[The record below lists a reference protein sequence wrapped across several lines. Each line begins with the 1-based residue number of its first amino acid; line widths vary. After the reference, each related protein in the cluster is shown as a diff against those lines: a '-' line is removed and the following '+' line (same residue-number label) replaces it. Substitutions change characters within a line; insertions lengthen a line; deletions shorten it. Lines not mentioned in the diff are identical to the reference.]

1 MAFEELKERQGQMWG
16 SGPFELVEETI
27 ADMHADLVSRLGVN
41 DGEKWLDVGSGTG
54 GITERAA
61 RAGADV
67 TGVDLAP
74 ALVETAKRRAGE
86 HGLGIDYR
94 VGDVEQLPF
103 ADASF
108 DVVSSSVGAIFAP
121 DHAAV
126 ARELARVTR
135 PGGRI
140 GLTAW
145 RTDGRIGD
153 FFRALAPFQ
162 PTPPPGAGSPLAWG
176 DPEHAHAQELLGDDF
191 ELEFHDGLSVYEAS
205 SPDESWELF
214 SKAFGPIVS
223 ALKRLPPEEG
233 ERLHQAYL
241 ALVEGDR
248 TDHGIRQERLYT
260 VILGRRT

>member
-16 SGPFELVEETI
+16 SGPFELIEETI
-27 ADMHADLVSRLGVN
+27 AEMHEDLVARLAAAE
-41 DGEKWLDVGSGTG
+41 GEDWLDIGCGTG
-54 GITERAA
+54 GVTERAA
-61 RAGADV
+61 RTGANV

-74 ALVETAKRRAGE
+74 ALVETAKRRAAE
-86 HGLGIDYR
+86 HGLAIDYR
-94 VGDVEQLPF
+94 VGDAEQLLF
-103 ADASF
+103 EDASF

-145 RTDGRIGD
+145 RSDGRIGD
-153 FFRALAPFQ
+153 FFRTLAPFQ
-162 PTPPPGAGSPLAWG
+162 PAPPPGAGSPLAWG
-176 DPEHAHAQELLGDDF
+176 DPEHAHARALLGEDF
-191 ELEFHDGLSVYEAS
+191 ELEFHEGTSRHEAA
-205 SPDESWELF
+205 SPQESWELF
-214 SKAFGPIVS
+214 STAFGPIVT

-241 ALVEGDR
+241 SLLEEDR
-248 TDHGIRQERLYT
+248 VGEGIRQDRLYT
-260 VILGRRT
+260 VILGRRR

>member
-27 ADMHADLVSRLGVN
+27 ADMHADLVSRLGASE
-41 DGEKWLDVGSGTG
+41 GEKWLDVGCGTG

-74 ALVETAKRRAGE
+74 ALVETAKRRASE
-86 HGLGIDYR
+86 QGLDVDYR
-94 VGDVEQLPF
+94 VGDAEQLSF
-103 ADASF
+103 DDASF
-108 DVVSSSVGAIFAP
+108 DIVSSSVGAIFAP

-162 PTPPPGAGSPLAWG
+162 PAPPPGAGSPLAWG
-176 DPEHAHAQELLGDDF
+176 DPEHAHARELLGEHF
-191 ELEFHDGLSVYEAS
+191 ELEFHDGISVYEAE
-205 SPDESWELF
+205 SPEASWALF

-223 ALKRLPPEEG
+223 ALKRLPAEEG
-233 ERLHQAYL
+233 EQLHQTYL

-248 TDHGIRQERLYT
+248 GDHGVRQERLYA